1 MIIVRPREGL
11 ANRLRVI
18 NSALILAKNNN
29 VKSIHV
35 LWIQTEELNA
45 SFQDLFLL
53 NDSIILINKSFLY
66 DLFFTK
72 DIKNIFHKYL
82 KIGLQKLFS
91 FYKVY
96 NDHKVY
102 LNRFNNNFWKFS
114 HKNVII
120 DSCYDFFTIEDGNF
134 YEVFQLV
141 PDLNRVV
148 TAFSSSFINN
158 VYGLHIRQTDN
169 LKAIEISSIE
179 LFLKFIEYKVLYDKE
194 VKFFLATDD
203 ELIFSN
209 LKNKYPNNILFQ
221 DRQHFNRDTKFGVIE
236 SAIDLFLL
244 SKLPVIYGSYWS
256 SFSEVS
262 SWINNNS
269 LVIINQEYLK
279 LHLKN

>member
-1 MIIVRPREGL
+1 LIIVRPREGL
-11 ANRLRVI
+11 ANRLRVV

-29 VKSIHV
+29 VKRIYV
-35 LWIQTEELNA
+35 LWIQSEELNA

-66 DLFFTK
+66 DLFFKK
-72 DIKNIFHKYL
+72 DVKNRFHKYL

-96 NDHKVY
+96 NDHKIY

-141 PDLNRVV
+141 PNLNRVV

-179 LFLKFIEYKVLYDKE
+179 LFLKFIEYKILNDKE

-221 DRQHFNRDTKFGVIE
+221 DRQHFNRDTKSGVIE

-244 SKLPVIYGSYWS
+244 SKLSVIYGSYWS

-269 LVIINQEYLK
+269 LIIINKEFIDK
-279 LHLKN
+279 HFKN